1 MKLSSLLQSFGGVLI
16 IAVGAIIAALA
27 GNFSGHKWVFLPV
40 FFIVEVVAFLIYYKG
55 VNKNE

>member
-1 MKLSSLLQSFGGVLI
+1 MKLSNLLLSVGGVLF

-40 FFIVEVVAFLIYYKG
+40 FFVIEATAFSIYYWR
-55 VNKNE
+55 VNKK

>member
-1 MKLSSLLQSFGGVLI
+1 MKLSDLLLSFGGVLF

-40 FFIVEVVAFLIYYKG
+40 FFTIEAVVFTLYYRRINRK
-55 VNKNE
+55 